1 VKLSKKCFLNFE
13 QLSVAFENTSQ
24 LQRALDG
31 TNFGLNLIFPIGN
44 VVRAVLVGLNV
55 YIVNC
60 RNGKFV
66 SSPRSIYA
74 YGGPI
79 LYLCLQI
86 CFLFWLLLWLEGN
99 HTTHFPRVYKSQ
111 VEEEDEVQTVIQEVI
126 DEKNRVESSGSDL
139 LRVLHLVKTFGSSRA
154 VDDVS
159 FGLSPG
165 EILAL
170 LGPNGAGKS
179 TIINIIRGELQADQG
194 SVLLQGVDMA
204 QHTRMGRRHLGCKL
218 SLSLH
223 IRNATDVV
231 RLPSI

>member
-1 VKLSKKCFLNFE
+1 
-13 QLSVAFENTSQ
+13 VAFENTSQ

-31 TNFGLNLIFPIGN
+31 TNFGLSLIFPIGN

-66 SSPRSIYA
+66 SSPRSIYG

-86 CFLFWLLLWLEGN
+86 CFLSWLLLWLEGK
-99 HTTHFPRVYKSQ
+99 HSTHIPGLYKRK
-111 VEEEDEVQTVIQEVI
+111 VDEEDEVQTAIQEVT
-126 DEKNRVESSGSDL
+126 DEKNRVESSDSDL
-139 LRVLHLVKTFGSSRA
+139 LRVLHLVKYFGSNRA

-179 TIINIIRGELQADQG
+179 TITNIIRCELQADQG
-194 SVLLQGVDMA
+194 SVLLQGIDMA
-204 QHTRMGRRHLGCKL
+204 QHAGIGRRHLGCKL
-218 SLSLH
+218 FLALQR
-223 IRNATDVV
+223 RNTIDVV
-231 RLPSI
+231 RLPAI

>member
-1 VKLSKKCFLNFE
+1 
-13 QLSVAFENTSQ
+13 VAFENTSQ

-31 TNFGLNLIFPIGN
+31 TNFGLSLIFPIGN

-60 RNGKFV
+60 RNGNFV

-99 HTTHFPRVYKSQ
+99 HAIYFPRLYKSH
-111 VEEEDEVQTVIQEVI
+111 VDEEDEVQTVIQEVI
-126 DEKNRVESSGSDL
+126 DEKNRVESSDSDL
-139 LRVLHLVKTFGSSRA
+139 LRVLHLVKTFGSNRA

-204 QHTRMGRRHLGCKL
+204 QHARMGRRHLGCKL
-218 SLSLH
+218 SLSLQT
-223 IRNATDVV
+223 RNSIDLV